1 MLLEFDGYDDWEL
14 YNNATVVEVYHED
27 DEYVY
32 AEANGYDCDRS
43 LVLYDDFIIT
53 PQVTSDFMERRE
65 ILMGHVNFLIEND
78 MLDYVR

>member
-1 MLLEFDGYDDWEL
+1 M
-14 YNNATVVEVYHED
+14 TMTTTTMMITTTTSV
-27 DEYVY
+27 
-32 AEANGYDCDRS
+32 
-43 LVLYDDFIIT
+43 VLYDDFIIT